1 MQSRQYQQE
10 FLLPLVNVPASYHPI
25 SMIKQED
32 DSEWMTSGHSQ
43 STCNSFLSEDS
54 LTMSPLSVVT
64 SFSITKPRGT
74 GGRKPTNEEVS
85 PEEEERRKIRRE
97 RNKLAAARCRKRRLD
112 HTNNLVKETEY
123 LETKRL
129 ALQNELQ
136 ILKSQKEELDFLLTA
151 HKATCKLLTTHR
163 AAENQKGLDSLEL
176 RNGSNPSYGD
186 GISIRS
192 EPVSRPTSLPVSS
205 TYLCSSGF
213 STMGMLNMDSLM
225 EGGTGLTPVSSGATA
240 MISCSGQ
247 QRNSGSELSSP
258 DSVNPPKLVSL

>member
-1 MQSRQYQQE
+1 
-10 FLLPLVNVPASYHPI
+10 
-25 SMIKQED
+25 MIKQEEE
-32 DSEWMTSGHSQ
+32 SEWMTSGQSQ
-43 STCNSFLSEDS
+43 STCNSFISEDS

-64 SFSITKPRGT
+64 SFSSPKPRGT

-112 HTNNLVKETEY
+112 HTNNLMKETEF

-151 HKATCKLLTTHR
+151 HKATCKLVTTHR
-163 AAENQKGLDSLEL
+163 AIENGKGSSDSLVL
-176 RNGSNPSYGD
+176 RNGPNHSYCD

-192 EPVSRPTSLPVSS
+192 KPVSRPTSLPISS
-205 TYLCSSGF
+205 TYLCSSDL
-213 STMGMLNMDSLM
+213 STMGMFNMDSLM

-240 MISCSGQ
+240 VISCSGQ

-258 DSVNPPKLVSL
+258 DSKNPPKLVSL